1 MCPRKE
7 YIFFCFWIYVPYIF
21 IKFIWY
27 NVSFKASASL
37 LIFCLYVLWCMC
49 VVKVLYDCCV
59 AANFSLYICYIFLMY
74 LDDCL
79 LYTYVFTIALSS
91 SWTDPLIIM
100 YGSTLSLLQSFFKL
114 YFVRY
119 KYLYYNFLLLSIY
132 MEYNFFIPPFSDFV
146 SLYLKWV
153 SFMQHIIRSCFF
165 TLLATPCLLSRVLF
179 LLHLK

>member
-1 MCPRKE
+1 MCPSKE
-7 YIFFCFWIYVPYIF
+7 YIFFCFWIYVLYIF

-27 NVSFKASASL
+27 NVSFKANASL

-79 LYTYVFTIALSS
+79 LYTYVFTIAVSS

-100 YGSTLSLLQSFFKL
+100 YGSTLSLPQSFFKL
-114 YFVRY
+114 YFVWD

-132 MEYNFFIPPFSDFV
+132 MEYLYPSPYFQSMCDFRSEV
-146 SLYLKWV
+146 NLLQTAYIWV
-153 SFMQHIIRSCFF
+153 
-165 TLLATPCLLSRVLF
+165 
-179 LLHLK
+179 